1 MIKEEL
7 LHYIWRTHRIPK
19 IGLQTTEGHF
29 VEILSPGILNHGDGP
44 DFSNAKI
51 RIDNMLWSGP
61 VEMHLKASD
70 WYAHK
75 HETDPR
81 YDNVVLHVVL
91 EENQSVNINGR
102 RLPCIEIQKYVDNKL
117 LHHYTQL
124 QSCKESLACGP
135 YEIQNISESFMWMRD
150 KLISERLEN
159 KTKQL
164 QMPSASV
171 QQIFFTLFFGA
182 LGAKANKEPFM
193 ELAKRINWA
202 QIARWKQKPER
213 IYCYL
218 MLLSG
223 LFDDNEIHD
232 TEKVIIQQYAANLQ
246 MRREDWQTR
255 GIRPQSQPQKR
266 LLELCAVIQNEIC
279 TPLFE
284 ASNAFDFNDAWLD
297 LIKNMQDQSNFGFR
311 WSDFT
316 MNNIAINSI
325 APFAFY
331 RGVQTGAADWFD
343 YALHVLDEWP
353 AEQNN
358 IVQLYKNKSLQIK
371 TSGDSQALLELNK
384 NYCQPKKCVSCA
396 IGTTLLRA

>member
-7 LHYIWRTHRIPK
+7 LHYIWHTHRIPK

-29 VEILSPGILNHGDGP
+29 VEILSPGLLNHGDGP

-51 RIDNMLWSGP
+51 RINDLVWSGP
-61 VEMHLKASD
+61 VEMHLKSSD

-91 EENQSVNINGR
+91 EENQPVFIHER
-102 RLPCIEIQKYVDNKL
+102 RLPCIEIQKFVDAKL

-124 QSCKESLACGP
+124 QSCKESLACAP

-164 QMPSASV
+164 QIPGASV

-202 QIARWKQKPER
+202 QISRWKQKPER

-223 LFDDNEIHD
+223 LFDDTEIHS
-232 TEKVIIQQYAANLQ
+232 TEKVLIQQYAANVK

-255 GIRPQSQPQKR
+255 GIRPPSQPKKR
-266 LLELCAVIQNEIC
+266 LLELCAVIQNELC
-279 TPLFE
+279 SPLYE
-284 ASNAFDFNDAWLD
+284 ASNTFDFNDAWLE
-297 LIKNMQDQSNFGFR
+297 LIKNMKDQSNFGFQ
-311 WSDFT
+311 WTDFT
-316 MNNIAINSI
+316 LNNIAINAI

-331 RGVQTGAADWFD
+331 RGVQTGEADWFD

-384 NYCQPKKCVSCA
+384 NYCLPKKCVSCA
-396 IGTTLLRA
+396 IGTSLLRA